1 MVHVLDNGIVAPQG
15 GDAVVYVELG
25 GNVVEGGG
33 GDLDGVA
40 VSSSGLLLPR
50 NAVRPKFELPD
61 VIQDFTLS
69 QHLFNVGDTCQ
80 RA

>member
-15 GDAVVYVELG
+15 GDAVVQVELG

-40 VSSSGLLLPR
+40 VGGSGLLLPR
-50 NAVRPKFELPD
+50 KSVRPKFELPD
-61 VIQDFTLS
+61 VIQDFILR
-69 QHLFNVGDTCQ
+69 QHLFNVGDT
-80 RA
+80 R